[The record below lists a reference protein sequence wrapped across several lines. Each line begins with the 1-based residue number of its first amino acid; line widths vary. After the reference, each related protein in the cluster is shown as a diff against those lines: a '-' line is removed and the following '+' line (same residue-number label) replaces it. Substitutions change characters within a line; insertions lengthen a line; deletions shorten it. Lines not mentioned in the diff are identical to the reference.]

1 MSASAPHNA
10 HCAVHLSGVHWL
22 SGQPRGHFKVR
33 AARRQE
39 APVQV
44 RRKLALWVRSVETV
58 GIEEVRKLPG
68 YHDEP
73 LQGQRAGQRSIR
85 PSRQWRAVYEM
96 LNDGQIE
103 FVEIQEVNPHAY

>member
-1 MSASAPHNA
+1 VVRSVVISKSA
-10 HCAVHLSGVHWL
+10 
-22 SGQPRGHFKVR
+22 QRDIKR
-33 AARRQE
+33 

-44 RRKLALWVRSVETV
+44 RRKLALWVRSIETV
-58 GIEEVRKLPG
+58 GMEAVRKVPG

-85 PSRQWRAVYEM
+85 LSRQWRAIYVV
-96 LNDGQIE
+96 LNDGQVE